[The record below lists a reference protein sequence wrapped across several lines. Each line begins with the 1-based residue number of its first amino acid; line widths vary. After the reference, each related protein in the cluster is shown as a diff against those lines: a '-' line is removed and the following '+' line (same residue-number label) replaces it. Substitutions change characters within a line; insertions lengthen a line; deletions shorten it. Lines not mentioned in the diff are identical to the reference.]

1 MINLTKVDELFVKSL
16 NDENKME
23 LCKKFITLVSNKFYN
38 YVIDDVYLFI
48 NSRQNKKKFFIKV
61 L

>member
-1 MINLTKVDELFVKSL
+1 MINLMKVDELFVKSL
-16 NDENKME
+16 NDESKRE
-23 LCKKFITLVSNKFYN
+23 LCKKFITLVSKKFYN

-48 NSRQNKKKFFIKV
+48 NSKQNKKKFFIKV